1 MAMRR
6 AAHEGAGAA
15 TLLASADTAAVPPS
29 AAAVPGLDVAAIDAL
44 YPKYLHVASPGDDG
58 GGGPCAICLG
68 QFARGDTLRRG
79 PGCRHRFHARCAERW
94 LRVSATCPVCR
105 DSPVA
110 TPFAEAAVPLA
121 AHAR

>member
-1 MAMRR
+1 M
-6 AAHEGAGAA
+6 
-15 TLLASADTAAVPPS
+15 
-29 AAAVPGLDVAAIDAL
+29 PGLDVAAIDAL

-58 GGGPCAICLG
+58 GGGPCAIC
-68 QFARGDTLRRG
+68 